1 MWSSSYFAK
10 FVLME
15 RRRPPKIIFQL
26 DVVHN
31 LPTELPQKSWMKNHF
46 FHPPEAFTVI
56 QTPHIGAFGSTRLN
70 FGKH

>member
-1 MWSSSYFAK
+1 
-10 FVLME
+10 
-15 RRRPPKIIFQL
+15 
-26 DVVHN
+26 

>member
-31 LPTELPQKSWMKNHF
+31 LPTKLPQELLNEKLLLFLVHAYLKSRKNKEYTTS
-46 FHPPEAFTVI
+46 P
-56 QTPHIGAFGSTRLN
+56 
-70 FGKH
+70 